1 MSGSERDRAESI
13 RQRIRNRV
21 RERGEDLHFGSL
33 SPLILDI
40 SWRYNPSCCRKAEF
54 LTVRYCAS
62 RVKVFDTNVAGPWV

>member
-1 MSGSERDRAESI
+1 MSASERERVQSI
-13 RQRIRNRV
+13 HQRIRSRM
-21 RERGEDLHFGSL
+21 RKRGEDLQFGFL

-62 RVKVFDTNVAGPWV
+62 RVKVFDANVAGPWI